1 MEAIKEF
8 SKSRLSY
15 HALQERQRHSARSR
29 LRKAARRKAMEG
41 TTQDP
46 EKTATPVSGGPWS
59 VNQATDDDPLGLI
72 RREIAVMKK
81 LEYVLQI

>member
-1 MEAIKEF
+1 
-8 SKSRLSY
+8 
-15 HALQERQRHSARSR
+15 
-29 LRKAARRKAMEG
+29 MEG